1 IPSVAKAF
9 IAPRFCAKPTATITW
24 ANSFADSTCNI
35 VYDNLDIGCTRVAP
49 PTVPTDIG
57 NSSSPTKF
65 PSWSIDHV
73 DIDPYVPNREA
84 YACAPAS
91 TARQSLPVAIT
102 TGSIPFII
110 PLLCVTARYGSEAA
124 NSYAWT
130 TPSRTSSPEKPSEAN
145 SAGGITQRARARQRS
160 AKLDKILKY
169 TFPLAS
175 FSTDGANDSNI
186 VLIMFAPI
194 ASHV

>member
-1 IPSVAKAF
+1 SVAKAF

-24 ANSFADSTCNI
+24 ANYFADSTCNI

-65 PSWSIDHV
+65 PSWSIDH
-73 DIDPYVPNREA
+73 IDMHPYVPIREA

-91 TARQSLPVAIT
+91 TARQSFSVAIT
-102 TGSIPFII
+102 NGSIPFII

-124 NSYAWT
+124 NSYACI
-130 TPSRTSSPEKPSEAN
+130 TPSRTSSPENPSE
-145 SAGGITQRARARQRS
+145 SKRCGGITHFALAKQRS
-160 AKLDKILKY
+160 A
-169 TFPLAS
+169 
-175 FSTDGANDSNI
+175 
-186 VLIMFAPI
+186 
-194 ASHV
+194 